1 MIKRNRYK
9 LKEYLKDDWI
19 VCRFTLGLVLVLFMF
34 LIGYVHSL
42 SVKEELKTHEIPTL
56 AEYKNGGR

>member
-19 VCRFTLGLVLVLFMF
+19 VCRFTFALVLILFM
-34 LIGYVHSL
+34 LLVGYVHSL
-42 SVKEELKTHEIPTL
+42 SLKEEIKTHEL
-56 AEYKNGGR
+56 NKLEDYKNGR